1 MLALKSSRS
10 LSCHFDG
17 KTVCWET
24 REDVHAVQIFL
35 HDVKNGSLTMAPQKL
50 AEIHP
55 YLHKTE
61 AMIAP
66 TFNSN

>member
-24 REDVHAVQIFL
+24 REDFHVVQTFL
-35 HDVKNGSLTMAPQKL
+35 HDVKTGSVTKAAQKL

-55 YLHKTE
+55 YLHKNE
-61 AMIAP
+61 AMML
-66 TFNSN
+66 TFNTN